1 MLEILTERCCL
12 RPMKD
17 ADFPALCRYLQDP
30 EVMYAYGHAFSD
42 REVWDWLRRQQARY
56 AVPGY
61 GALALELRATGEMIG
76 QCGITLQTC
85 EGVTSCTC
93 AASGHSAAR
102 QTGDGQED
110 GAAAASG
117 EQPLAGDMAGQMA
130 GAATSPGELPSE
142 DASPADASSGETS
155 PQDPSSGEPSCRV
168 LLSGKLP
175 SSKLSS
181 GEDADGEGASRPL
194 SRAIGATPR
203 CVRVPEVGYLLAR
216 RYWHQGYATE
226 AARACTEFAFDVLG
240 LPEVFACIR
249 ENNHP
254 SRAVARRN
262 GMEVCGRFLRHYAG
276 QDMEHV
282 LYVASREDW
291 RPVCG
296 PTAAAGL
303 QR

>member
-30 EVMYAYGHAFSD
+30 AVMYAYGHAFSD

-61 GALALELRATGEMIG
+61 GALALELRATSEMIG

-85 EGVTSCTC
+85 EGVTSCAC
-93 AASGHSAAR
+93 ASSGRSAAD

-110 GAAAASG
+110 DAAAASG
-117 EQPLAGDMAGQMA
+117 ERASAGDVPGQR
-130 GAATSPGELPSE
+130 GDAAVPLGESPSGDVSSNEPPSNE
-142 DASPADASSGETS
+142 A
-155 PQDPSSGEPSCRV
+155 SSGEPSPQ
-168 LLSGKLP
+168 KLP
-175 SSKLSS
+175 SG
-181 GEDADGEGASRPL
+181 GEKAGGERIAGPL
-194 SRAIGATPR
+194 SRSICTTSHSI
-203 CVRVPEVGYLLAR
+203 RVPEVGYLLAR
-216 RYWHQGYATE
+216 RHWHQGYATE

-249 ENNHP
+249 ENNRP

-262 GMEVCGRFLRHYAG
+262 GMEVCGRFLRRYAG

-282 LYVASREDW
+282 LYVARREDW

-296 PTAAAGL
+296 PAAAAGL

>member
-17 ADFPALCRYLQDP
+17 ADFPALSRYLQDP

-76 QCGITLQTC
+76 QCGITLQPC
-85 EGVTSCTC
+85 EGVTSCIRT
-93 AASGHSAAR
+93 ASGHSAAD

-110 GAAAASG
+110 AAAAASR
-117 EQPLAGDMAGQMA
+117 EQAPVGDVPGQR
-130 GAATSPGELPSE
+130 GDAAVPPGESPSNE
-142 DASPADASSGETS
+142 ASSGELS
-155 PQDPSSGEPSCRV
+155 PQ
-168 LLSGKLP
+168 KLP
-175 SSKLSS
+175 V
-181 GEDADGEGASRPL
+181 GEKAAGAGTAGPL
-194 SRAIGATPR
+194 SRSICTTPR
-203 CVRVPEVGYLLAR
+203 SIRVPEVGYLLAK

-226 AARACTEFAFDVLG
+226 AALACTEFAFDVLG

-282 LYVASREDW
+282 LYVARREDW

-296 PTAAAGL
+296 PAAAAGL